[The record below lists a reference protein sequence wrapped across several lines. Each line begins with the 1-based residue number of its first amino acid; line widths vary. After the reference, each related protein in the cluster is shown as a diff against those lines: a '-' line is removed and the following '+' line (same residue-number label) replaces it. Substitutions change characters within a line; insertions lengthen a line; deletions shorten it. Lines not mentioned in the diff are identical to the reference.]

1 MAMRKI
7 SFVLLFVCV
16 ALMSFKAGVEYQRG
30 DVNQDGMVNIADVTC
45 LVDYLLTGEWPEGPE
60 EPAEPVDE
68 TFTVNGVTFKMIG
81 VKCGSFMMGA
91 GAEQGTDATSSE
103 LPVHQ
108 VTLTK
113 NFSIGETEVTQ
124 ALWLAVMGSNPSY
137 FGPGNG
143 YAIDLRR
150 PVESVNYYDCQ
161 EFISRLNDLTGR
173 TFRLLTEAEWE
184 YAARGGLYSRGY
196 KFAGSDN
203 IDDVAWYNGN
213 SNSVPQPVGTKVPN
227 ELGLYDM
234 SGNINEW
241 VEDWYGPYPEEAQ
254 VDPICTEGSIPY
266 RVVRG
271 GSTGGTP
278 KYSRVS
284 YRAVNM
290 PESANLIVGLRL
302 ALNP

>member
-1 MAMRKI
+1 MRKI
-7 SFVLLFVCV
+7 SIALLFVCV
-16 ALMSFKAGVEYQRG
+16 GLVSFTAGMEYQRG
-30 DVNQDGMVNIADVTC
+30 DVNQDGYVNIADVTS
-45 LVDYLLTGEWPEGPE
+45 LVDYLLSGEWPDTPVV
-60 EPAEPVDE
+60 PPEPVDE
-68 TFTVNGVTFKMIG
+68 TFTVGGVTFKMIG
-81 VKCGSFMMGA
+81 VKCGTFMMGA
-91 GAEQGTDATSSE
+91 GAEQGSDATSSE
-103 LPVHQ
+103 LPLHQ

-137 FGPGNG
+137 FGPASG
-143 YAIDLRR
+143 YATDLRR
-150 PVESVNYYDCQ
+150 PVESVNYNDCM
-161 EFISRLNDLTGR
+161 EFISRLNASTGR
-173 TFRLLTEAEWE
+173 TFRLPTEAEWE
-184 YAARGGLYSRGY
+184 YAARGGLNSRGFKY
-196 KFAGSDN
+196 AGSDN
-203 IDDVAWYNGN
+203 IDEVAWYNGN
-213 SNSVPQPVGTKVPN
+213 SNSVPQPVGTKAPN

-241 VEDWYGPYPEEAQ
+241 VEDWFGPYPEEAQ
-254 VDPICTEGSIPY
+254 TDPICTEGSIPY